1 VLGKHKDLYLFGQ
14 KIPRSSVELLVL
26 TLVCSRGYKWAREGE
41 GPKSLME
48 ESNGVESDSVGS
60 DSFFSSLCGT
70 SYLPFYRSR
79 GRYMLH
85 ERERE

>member
-26 TLVCSRGYKWAREGE
+26 PTLVCSRGYKWVIEGE

-48 ESNGVESDSVGS
+48 KSNGVESDSVGS
-60 DSFFSSLCGT
+60 DYFFL
-70 SYLPFYRSR
+70 LPLW
-79 GRYMLH
+79 GIMPPLL
-85 ERERE
+85 